1 MKSIFILISIIL
13 SINSALSQETDSIQ
27 KTMLISTNL
36 TKEEL
41 SQILSRGDKGINNTS
56 IEEMETESISDT
68 EAIIKNGKV
77 KIKIKL
83 DFDLND
89 NQNIKKAFIQT
100 VTPIKNEEEK
110 ITFINCFLALGVCIV
125 LIVCFSLS
133 LKMKRKSK
141 LIANEYK
148 AKREYLLKDD

>member
-13 SINSALSQETDSIQ
+13 TINSALSQEKDSIQ

-36 TKEEL
+36 TKKEL

-100 VTPIKNEEEK
+100 VTPIKNDMYFEK
-110 ITFINCFLALGVCIV
+110 IIDNFFIRFPILN
-125 LIVCFSLS
+125 
-133 LKMKRKSK
+133 
-141 LIANEYK
+141 
-148 AKREYLLKDD
+148 